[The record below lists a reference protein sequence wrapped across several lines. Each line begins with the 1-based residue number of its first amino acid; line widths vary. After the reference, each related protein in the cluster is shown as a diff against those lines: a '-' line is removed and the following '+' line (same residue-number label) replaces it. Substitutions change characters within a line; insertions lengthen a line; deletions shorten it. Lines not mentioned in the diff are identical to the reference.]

1 MVKQNR
7 FVLLPLDGSSTSLTA
22 LEPAR
27 VLADACGSS
36 LRILHIC
43 DSELPQTDIREHL
56 GLSEDEV
63 PQATIEIATGN
74 PADVIIEY
82 TKTSLMDSVVMATH
96 GESEQPHGLTGP
108 VTSRVLLE
116 SQADVVVI
124 RPRAHMEGIER
135 ILVPMDGTPSAAEAM
150 PTALNLAKRTG
161 ASIHM
166 LHVPPLRVDATLL
179 EPGTL
184 LFEGALDE
192 ADDLQR
198 LRDEFIERFV
208 CCHPSYSE
216 EIPIHLEIGA
226 GEPTQEILRAIR
238 RVKADMVVASWHG
251 SLGSGHAQTLKR
263 LVCQSDAPI
272 LVVKVQA
279 HTRTSHLIL
288 AG

>member
-43 DSELPQTDIREHL
+43 DSDLPRTDIREHL
-56 GLSEDEV
+56 GLGEDEV
-63 PQATIEIATGN
+63 PQATIEIVAGN

-82 TKTSLMDSVVMATH
+82 TKTNLMDCVVMATH
-96 GESEQPHGLTGP
+96 GKSEQPQGLTGP
-108 VTSRVLLE
+108 VTSQVLLE

-124 RPRAHMEGIER
+124 RPRAHMKVIER

-166 LHVPPLRVDATLL
+166 LHVPPLKEDAALL

-184 LFEGALDE
+184 LFDGGLDK
-192 ADDLQR
+192 ADDLLR

-216 EIPIHLEIGA
+216 EIPIHLEIGI
-226 GEPTQEILRAIR
+226 GEPTQEILRAIK
-238 RVKADMVVASWHG
+238 RVEADMVVASWHG
-251 SLGSGHAQTLKR
+251 SLGSGHALTLKR
-263 LVCQSDAPI
+263 LVCQSNAPI

-288 AG
+288 AK